1 MLLLLSSSSLLV
13 QLSTEGREPRPSWS
27 LFGCS
32 CTPRFDE
39 TAAYSSGFFQSVSY
53 LFFSLLSSMP
63 SGRKKRL
70 AARRRRNNGAG
81 TSLDKESVSG
91 SHASDEGSSPQMSND
106 VNSRLS
112 LATGS
117 NERSADQTFQ
127 TEEWVRV
134 SDFDVGTP
142 TSTTAKSDFDT
153 VAEGSY
159 GDVRGH
165 DRIADWETVS
175 RENAGDL
182 SFAEDVGEVR
192 NPVTSGPGQ
201 VQGQKMLHVDEV
213 LSDSSVSDKEDD
225 TKSVSSRSDGG
236 MSSHCKSSSSSRG
249 SGRSV
254 GSSSEAY
261 LKKSDD
267 EERLSSIVVV
277 PSQHEYSQE
286 SSFAEVA
293 SVEPPE
299 DDYHEMIVGT
309 SSSEEKGAED
319 QASSAIEPA
328 SSEDHEEDKYD
339 LMSGVEDQIMEPASS
354 DEQEGRYT
362 LFTDVSNLKELLEQ
376 EGSRNDSNILPGS
389 HGSFSSFISSHI
401 NESWIHEADD
411 PRSAEVEEAE
421 TESTRAEHQTP
432 GQLENEDFQVPDSKA
447 FEPQTSEV
455 KESEHEP
462 ETLES
467 HAISI
472 LEQNLEERGSTLEEV
487 AQGMEPTTPDKVSEK
502 CSSENPHSFIRS
514 ISDEEVFETGK
525 ASSSKEVENPS
536 ASPSAKEQIS
546 YAEDF
551 SNYEGAN
558 ENIAKE
564 VHDTPLSGGVPES
577 ESHELNQLLEI
588 AHSKEIA
595 ELGEIEEKILAQEE
609 QELGKGIA
617 DSQPLVE
624 VLSAAGDSNQLEE
637 GEMEDFQPV
646 NTEEAP
652 LLKDSPSTVDS
663 GLQIEEM
670 LKDRAP
676 ELLTKEVEEAFPKD
690 GFGDEHQAGEVLHT
704 GGSFSGDSSVQIEE
718 PLADGTAGKQQH
730 LLESQS
736 EEGTSFSVDSTQSP
750 PIKELRTTNEG
761 TSVPLINISESKLA
775 DNSAGST
782 KDVEATSLSGNVDT
796 SSAKSE
802 QVSITSHFKREDQG
816 RPIQA
821 PSGIWGCCE
830 PVHWLLANFARRVNS
845 PSIRN

>member
-1 MLLLLSSSSLLV
+1 
-13 QLSTEGREPRPSWS
+13 
-27 LFGCS
+27 
-32 CTPRFDE
+32 
-39 TAAYSSGFFQSVSY
+39 
-53 LFFSLLSSMP
+53 MP

-134 SDFDVGTP
+134 SDFDV
-142 TSTTAKSDFDT
+142 
-153 VAEGSY
+153 
-159 GDVRGH
+159 
-165 DRIADWETVS
+165 
-175 RENAGDL
+175 
-182 SFAEDVGEVR
+182 
-192 NPVTSGPGQ
+192 GPGQ

-432 GQLENEDFQVPDSKA
+432 GQLENEDF
-447 FEPQTSEV
+447 
-455 KESEHEP
+455 
-462 ETLES
+462 
-467 HAISI
+467 
-472 LEQNLEERGSTLEEV
+472 QNLEERGSTLEEV